1 MPALAESSHIMSES
15 DALEALFAEHHERV
29 FRVARRV
36 TGNPAD
42 AQDVL
47 QTVFLRLARR
57 ATPLDPSRGVASYL
71 HRAAV
76 HAALDVLRARKRSSS
91 VPLDDVPPEA
101 TPEDPAPGPDRAPLD
116 GELREALRR
125 GLARLSERAAEI
137 FTLRYFEGYD
147 NRDIADMLDM
157 TPTAVGVA
165 LHRAR
170 GRLQDELAPLAGGSR

>member
-1 MPALAESSHIMSES
+1 MPAIAETPHMSDT
-15 DALEALFAEHHERV
+15 DALETLFAEHHERV
-29 FRVARRV
+29 FRVAHKV

-57 ATPLDPSRGVASYL
+57 ETPLDPSRGIASYL

-91 VPLDDVPPEA
+91 VPLDDVPPES

-116 GELREALRR
+116 DELREALRQ
-125 GLARLSERAAEI
+125 GLARLTERAAEI

-157 TPTAVGVA
+157 TPTAVAVA

-170 GRLQDELAPLAGGSR
+170 GRLQEELAPLAGGSR